1 MAQLKAP
8 DPVKLFVITLHR
20 DEQVLEKAVRSFM
33 KSWGEVDYQSEDFP
47 FEETNY
53 YEKEMG
59 PGLLRRFFSF
69 RNLISPDQIVDAKL
83 QSNAVENEFAQE
95 TGRVINLDPGY
106 LDTYKVV
113 LASGK
118 FGGQKIYLR
127 DGIYAD
133 MTLTMY
139 KGKWEAFLWGFPD
152 FKSRKYD
159 AVLNKIREIYKEQR
173 RTGSR
178 A

>member
-1 MAQLKAP
+1 MALLKSP

-20 DEQVLEKAVRSFM
+20 DVETLEQALQVYSKT
-33 KSWGEVDYQSEDFP
+33 WGEIDFQSDDFP

-53 YEKEMG
+53 YEQEMG
-59 PGLLRRFFSF
+59 PGLLRRFYSF
-69 RNLISPDQIVDAKL
+69 KNLISPDQVVEAKL
-83 QSNAVENEFAQE
+83 QSNAIETQFANGGNR
-95 TGRVINLDPGY
+95 TINLDPGY

-118 FGGQKIYLR
+118 FGGQKIYMR

-159 AVLNKIREIYKEQR
+159 DVLNKIRDIYKQQR
-173 RTGSR
+173 RQG
-178 A
+178 